1 MNVYE
6 HFSDRIE
13 KIEEAVSAFEE
24 AGKKRAALDKD
35 RRDYCELR
43 KNLENQFS
51 KKYGVVKATSNKQY
65 SVTELAQIRAE
76 LLDTSFVT
84 LVKRFFGI
92 GRKSDEIYVDLMVK
106 LNSVIHYLETSID
119 EQNQFMDTVAG
130 AIWTMGGEYEKQ
142 YTEALRVPGCTPEAD
157 WGRYEQPTEIPADL
171 YLGDIDTLLDVQ
183 LQYSSDVLKKFLP
196 GTFVQTGA
204 VQGGIHTPFTYS
216 LSTPF
221 QLMYDYAE
229 ANSLQAIQSVQS
241 LMYQMIRMTP
251 NHYLEFHLFD
261 AKSTGS
267 HFLELVELQKV
278 READQIDLNRKVT
291 KGSYRFS
298 SIYSDN
304 RAISEGLE
312 KLSQFMTD
320 TASEMGTFENLELY
334 NEANR
339 EESGKGIIPYQVLIV
354 DNFPTG
360 FNEDDIQKLDR
371 LITNGGSRGIFVI
384 LMNNRDEWQELNR
397 KNSSREE
404 VRVFDKLTADA
415 QRTLDLLT
423 LEKSSTMIQVNHY
436 QTAFRLQL
444 MRSERKEYIQNV
456 IAVKNKAVDMDNY
469 FPHVMDFDQPY
480 GKRNATKG
488 LRIPFALDRR
498 GQIME
503 YCLGEE
509 MNAHGLICGG
519 TGSGKSTL
527 LHMLVSSIVMNYSP
541 DDVEIWLTDYKITEF
556 YSYKNNTPPH
566 VRFVGLSKAS
576 DFSYAF
582 IDKISAE
589 MTRRQDAIADA
600 NIQLKRDGES
610 VSIENFKQYREKF
623 GVHSMRR
630 LLVIIDEFHV
640 MAQHAQL
647 ESEYKEKLENL
658 LAEARALGIIL
669 VFSDQAI
676 VDGLRGL
683 SDKGKKQIKARLAL
697 SNYEDELKETL
708 NEKDR
713 EKIKPFLNMKVG
725 DVAMQTVT
733 EERDEDGALREVATI
748 VRGRTIYIDSEW
760 RAKVSIKAR
769 ELYDAQDYEP
779 DSFDE
784 RVVKSVD
791 WNAIRKW
798 EDECLPPHR
807 HGGKDMQI
815 YLGCPVNLDF
825 SLHFSLLQRKGNNI
839 MSIGGSEEQQMQ
851 ILQSIVGSFIR
862 QDNYRIVLMTDPYAS
877 LYREFGIEIQDLV
890 RDTEHMELYEEL
902 SDICYQV
909 NGLLGMANNRGNQ
922 TKTLVIWLGLD
933 VIADLLAEEPDKK
946 PQTLVEL
953 ASGLA
958 GGPQRRERAG
968 AEEQEEEKPKV
979 DVQSMLESSFDS
991 LFASFG
997 FGDTGAADDDPH
1009 GEDGDP
1015 YGEDEDPYAEDDDP
1029 YAEDEDPYAEE
1040 EEQAEELSFSSEYL
1054 YNACE
1059 DIEKILHIGP
1069 TRNVYNL
1076 VIYDTS
1082 AALKDFRG
1090 AKTSDFGHKIAF
1102 AMSDNDASDFLDR
1115 SNLIRT
1121 LPNNMAFYYDGRS
1134 GKKFIPYKL

>member
-1 MNVYE
+1 MDIYE
-6 HFSDRIE
+6 HFSEKIE
-13 KIEEAVSAFEE
+13 GIEEAVRAYEE
-24 AGKKRAALDKD
+24 AGKKKMALDKD
-35 RRDYCELR
+35 RRDLSDLR
-43 KNLENQFS
+43 KKLEDQFS
-51 KKYGVVKATSNKQY
+51 RKYGVVKAVSNKQY

-106 LNSVIHYLETSID
+106 LNSVIHYLENAMG
-119 EQNQFMDTVAG
+119 EQDQFMDTIEEKLSSMG
-130 AIWTMGGEYEKQ
+130 AAYEKLYLETQ
-142 YTEALRVPGCTPEAD
+142 SVSGCTADSD
-157 WGRYEQPTEIPADL
+157 WGRFEQLEEVSGDL
-171 YLGDIDTLLDVQ
+171 YLGDIDTLLDIPLNHAVTA
-183 LQYSSDVLKKFLP
+183 LKKHLP
-196 GTFVQTGA
+196 NTFVQSGA
-204 VQGGIHTPFTYS
+204 TQGSIHTPFTYS
-216 LSTPF
+216 LKKPF
-221 QLMYDYAE
+221 QLMFDYAE
-229 ANSLQAIQSVQS
+229 TNSLQAIQSVRS
-241 LMYQMIRMTP
+241 LIYQMIRMTP

-278 READQIDLNRKVT
+278 READQIDLNRRVT
-291 KGSYRFS
+291 KGNYRFS
-298 SIYSDN
+298 SVYSDN
-304 RAISEGLE
+304 RAISEGLQ
-312 KLSQFMTD
+312 KLSQFMMD
-320 TASEMGTFENLELY
+320 AASEMGTYEELALY
-334 NEANR
+334 NEANQ
-339 EESGKGIIPYQVLIV
+339 EASGKGIIPYQVVLV

-360 FNEDDIQKLDR
+360 FSEDDIQKLDR
-371 LITNGGSRGIFVI
+371 LITNGGKRGVFVI
-384 LMNNRDEWQELNR
+384 LMSNRDEWQELNR
-397 KNSSREE
+397 KNGSREE
-404 VRVFDKLTADA
+404 VTVFDKLTADA
-415 QRTLDLLT
+415 QRTMALLT
-423 LEKSSTMIQVNHY
+423 LEKTAASILVNHY

-444 MRSERKEYIQNV
+444 MRSERNEYIQNV
-456 IAVKNKAVDMDNY
+456 IAVKNKTIDTDNY
-469 FPHVMDFDQPY
+469 FPHVIDTEMPY
-480 GKRNATKG
+480 GRMDATKG
-488 LRIPFALDRR
+488 LHIPFAIDRR

-503 YCLGEE
+503 YCLGEA

-566 VRFVGLSKAS
+566 VRFVGLSKTS

-582 IDKISAE
+582 IDKISNE
-589 MTRRQDAIADA
+589 MTRRQDAIAEA
-600 NIQLKRDGES
+600 NIQLKLAGENTS
-610 VSIENFKQYREKF
+610 VTNFVDYRQKF
-623 GVHSMRR
+623 GIHSMRR

-640 MAQHAQL
+640 MAQHAQQ
-647 ESEYKEKLENL
+647 EAEYKEKLENL

-708 NEKDR
+708 GEKER

-733 EERDEDGALREVATI
+733 EERDEDGALKEVTSI
-748 VRGRTIYIDSEW
+748 VRGKTIYIDGTW
-760 RAKVSIKAR
+760 RAKVSAKAR
-769 ELYDAQDYEP
+769 ELYHAEQYEP

-784 RVVKSVD
+784 RVVKAVD
-791 WNAIRKW
+791 WNAIQKW
-798 EDECLPPHR
+798 EDECLPSHR

-851 ILQSIVGSFIR
+851 ILQAIVGSFVR
-862 QDNYRIVLMTDPYAS
+862 QENYRIVVMTDPYAS
-877 LYREFGIEIQDLV
+877 LYREFGVEIQDLV
-890 RDTEHMELYEEL
+890 RDTPHMELYEEL
-902 SDICYQV
+902 SDICYQT
-909 NGLLGMANNRGNQ
+909 NGLLGMANDRGNQ

-933 VIADLLAEEPDKK
+933 VIADLLVDEPERK
-946 PQTLVEL
+946 PQKLVEL
-953 ASGLA
+953 ASGWA
-958 GGPQRRERAG
+958 DNPIKAVKA
-968 AEEQEEEKPKV
+968 AEKEKPKMNAQ
-979 DVQSMLESSFDS
+979 DDLEKSFDA

-997 FGDTGAADDDPH
+997 MGGSAAAWD
-1009 GEDGDP
+1009 
-1015 YGEDEDPYAEDDDP
+1015 EDEDPYAET
-1029 YAEDEDPYAEE
+1029 AEDADPYAEE
-1040 EEQAEELSFSSEYL
+1040 EQQEESLSFASEYL
-1054 YNACE
+1054 YNARD

-1069 TRNVYNL
+1069 TRNIYNL
-1076 VIYDTS
+1076 VFYDTS

-1121 LPNNMAFYYDGRS
+1121 LPATMAFYYDGRA

>member
-1 MNVYE
+1 MNIYE
-6 HFSDRIE
+6 HFSDKIDQIE
-13 KIEEAVSAFEE
+13 KSVSAYEE
-24 AGKKRAALDKD
+24 AGKKRTALDKD
-35 RRDYCELR
+35 RRDLSDLR
-43 KNLENQFS
+43 KKLEDQFS
-51 KKYGVVKATSNKQY
+51 RKYGVVKATSNKQY

-106 LNSVIHYLETSID
+106 LNSVIHYLEGAMA
-119 EQNQFMDTVAG
+119 EQDQFMDTIEG
-130 AIWTMGGEYEKQ
+130 QLQTMANAYEKQ
-142 YTEALRVPGCTPEAD
+142 YLDAQAISSCNAEAD
-157 WGRYEQPTEIPADL
+157 WGRFEQLEEVSGDL
-171 YLGDIDTLLDVQ
+171 YLGDIDTLLDVP
-183 LQYSSDVLKKFLP
+183 LNHSPAVLKKCLP
-196 GTFVQTGA
+196 NTFVQSGA
-204 VQGGIHTPFTYS
+204 GQGSIHTPFTYS
-216 LSTPF
+216 LRIPF
-221 QLMYDYAE
+221 QLMFHYAE
-229 ANSLQAIQSVQS
+229 SNSLQAVQSVRS
-241 LMYQMIRMTP
+241 LVYQMIRMTP
-251 NHYLEFHLFD
+251 LHYLEFHLFD
-261 AKSTGS
+261 GKSTGS
-267 HFLELVELQKV
+267 HFLELVELQKI

-291 KGSYRFS
+291 KGNYRFS
-298 SIYSDN
+298 SVYSDN
-304 RAISEGLE
+304 RAISDGLQ
-312 KLSQFMTD
+312 KLSQFMMD
-320 TASEMGTFENLELY
+320 AASEMGTYETLDLY
-334 NEANR
+334 NEVNKND
-339 EESGKGIIPYQVLIV
+339 SGKGIIPYQVLIV

-360 FNEDDIQKLDR
+360 FSEDDIQKLDR
-371 LITNGGSRGIFVI
+371 LITNGGNRGVFVI
-384 LMNNRDEWQELNR
+384 LMNNQDEWQELNR
-397 KNSSREE
+397 KNSSREDQT
-404 VRVFDKLTADA
+404 VFDKLTADA
-415 QRTLDLLT
+415 QRTLDMLT
-423 LEKSSTMIQVNHY
+423 LEKSSVRIDVNHY
-436 QTAFRLQL
+436 QTAFRLQV
-444 MRSERKEYIQNV
+444 MRSERNEYIQNV
-456 IAVKNKAVDMDNY
+456 IAVKNKTVDTDNY
-469 FPHVMDFDQPY
+469 FPHVIDTEVPY
-480 GKRNATKG
+480 GRMDSTKG
-488 LRIPFALDRR
+488 LHIPFAIDRR

-503 YCLGEE
+503 YCLGEA

-527 LHMLVSSIVMNYSP
+527 LHMLVSSVVMNYSP

-566 VRFVGLSKAS
+566 VRFVGLSKTS

-582 IDKISAE
+582 IDKISNE
-589 MTRRQDAIADA
+589 MTRRQDAIAEA
-600 NIQLKRDGES
+600 NIQLKLAGENAS
-610 VSIENFKQYREKF
+610 VTNFVDYRQKF

-640 MAQHAQL
+640 MAQHAQQ

-708 NEKDR
+708 GETER

-733 EERDEDGALREVATI
+733 EERDEDGVLKEVTSI
-748 VRGRTIYIDSEW
+748 IRGKTIYIDGTW
-760 RAKVSIKAR
+760 RSKVSSKAR
-769 ELYDAQDYEP
+769 ELYHAQQYEP

-791 WNAIRKW
+791 WNAIQKW
-798 EDECLPPHR
+798 EDECLPSHR

-851 ILQSIVGSFIR
+851 ILQAIVGSFVR
-862 QDNYRIVLMTDPYAS
+862 QDNYKIMVMTDPYAS
-877 LYREFGIEIQDLV
+877 LYREFGIEIQDMV
-890 RDTEHMELYEEL
+890 RETEHMELYEEL
-902 SDICYQV
+902 SDICYQI
-909 NGLLGMANNRGNQ
+909 NGLLGMANDRGNQ

-933 VIADLLAEEPDKK
+933 VIADLLADEPDRK
-946 PQTLVEL
+946 PQELAEL

-958 GGPQRRERAG
+958 GGPS
-968 AEEQEEEKPKV
+968 EKPKKKSEGKAKEKPKE
-979 DVQSMLESSFDS
+979 DMQAQLERNFDA

-997 FGDTGAADDDPH
+997 LGSSEAPTWDKN
-1009 GEDGDP
+1009 
-1015 YGEDEDPYAEDDDP
+1015 EDEEIDD
-1029 YAEDEDPYAEE
+1029 DPYAEE
-1040 EEQAEELSFSSEYL
+1040 EEQDDELSFSSAYL
-1054 YNACE
+1054 YNARE

-1069 TRNVYNL
+1069 TRNIYNL
-1076 VIYDTS
+1076 VFYDTS

-1121 LPNNMAFYYDGRS
+1121 LPTTMAFYYDGRA